1 MGNVD
6 QYLRL
11 REAVRAYAATPCFM
25 LRARPVGDW
34 VPSSAALPIAIF
46 DTEEMAR
53 RYEVDSLLPEQERGS
68 IVDGKMRTY
77 RAGSLLFPFQ
87 RGVFDSTEERRI
99 AAMVCTVPFETD
111 MERAPKNPRLPWWDP
126 VVAPPAPPAPEEDP
140 PAAAELLAMC
150 ACVVERVD
158 VPIEVAEAWTLEQRR
173 RVFVWADSAHAY
185 GCWEDRVPM
194 PEFLTSFR
202 RPSPL
207 LPLGWCQ
214 GDHCPPTAPWNDLL
228 SHRLCIAAALSR
240 ASKAP
245 PGPKANGCWSAS
257 QYSAEA
263 RELAR
268 KIPVEGTDLLGARAT
283 VLCLFAADPVQ
294 PGPLHLAEADKGIC
308 DLVKWTLAQVEDTLT
323 NHRADVAS
331 AIRKVYT
338 PTPGGPTV
346 FPDTSD
352 PWVRT
357 LVDLHLRFCRG
368 ADPCILLEEMEQLRD
383 TTRKASPRVDHM
395 ANRRETAYAKA
406 VTALR
411 DFSAAWVR
419 ALTPVGDS
427 EDAS

>member
-6 QYLRL
+6 QYIRL

-53 RYEVDSLLPEQERGS
+53 RYEADSLLPEQERGS
-68 IVDGKMRTY
+68 IVDGKVRTY
-77 RAGSLLFPFQ
+77 RAGSLFFHFQ
-87 RGVFDSTEERRI
+87 RGVFADGGTTEEQRI
-99 AAMVCTVPFETD
+99 AAMVRPVPFDLD

-126 VVAPPAPPAPEEDP
+126 VAPPAPPAPEEDP

-150 ACVVERVD
+150 ACAVEKVD
-158 VPIEVAEAWTLEQRR
+158 LPLEVAEAWTLEQRQQ
-173 RVFVWADSAHAY
+173 VFGWADSAHAY

-194 PEFLTSFR
+194 PEFLAPFR

-214 GDHCPPTAPWNDLL
+214 GDPCPPTAPWNDLL

-245 PGPKANGCWSAS
+245 PGPKANGCWSARP
-257 QYSAEA
+257 YSAEA

-268 KIPVEGTDLLGARAT
+268 KIMLEGTDLRGARAT
-283 VLCLFAADPVQ
+283 ILCLFAADPVQ
-294 PGPLHLAEADKGIC
+294 PGPLHLAAADEGIC
-308 DLVKWTLAQVEDTLT
+308 DLIAWTMALAMDTLT
-323 NHRADVAS
+323 NRRAIVAG
-331 AIRKVYT
+331 AIRRVYT
-338 PTPGGPTV
+338 PPPGGPTV

-352 PWVRT
+352 PWVRS
-357 LVDLHLRFCRG
+357 LLDLHLRFCRG
-368 ADPCILLEEMEQLRD
+368 ADPRILLQELDQLGPEPGGKRWELY
-383 TTRKASPRVDHM
+383 RSAVD
-395 ANRRETAYAKA
+395 
-406 VTALR
+406 ALR
-411 DFSAAWVR
+411 EFSVAWVR